1 MKLLIGGS
9 SSFFFHLK
17 EFSDTLNKLG
27 VESKLVFDADYSD
40 GFPSR
45 KIGNWFQTSKK
56 FTKLIDDF
64 KPDAIF
70 VDRQRHFGIAALKAN
85 IPLFVFLRGNY
96 WYELYWNK
104 TTIYKSFPKNIALRQ
119 WDKIAK
125 EIFAGATAILPI
137 CKHLEQITN
146 KHLPDKSISVSYEGI
161 NPSRWYH
168 AEGMK
173 LKHPCVG
180 LLQVATWWGKSHEML
195 ILKKVLERMPD
206 VHFYWAGDGPLRER
220 ILSELNKYDNFHW
233 LGRLQYPDK
242 FREYLS

>member
-104 TTIYKSFPKNIALRQ
+104 TTIYKS
-119 WDKIAK
+119 
-125 EIFAGATAILPI
+125 LP
-137 CKHLEQITN
+137 
-146 KHLPDKSISVSYEGI
+146 
-161 NPSRWYH
+161 
-168 AEGMK
+168 
-173 LKHPCVG
+173 
-180 LLQVATWWGKSHEML
+180 
-195 ILKKVLERMPD
+195 
-206 VHFYWAGDGPLRER
+206 
-220 ILSELNKYDNFHW
+220 
-233 LGRLQYPDK
+233 
-242 FREYLS
+242 